1 MAEFYPPASPG
12 APHPY
17 GVHVALLAGATYD
30 DQRDATLAAV
40 RAAFVASV
48 HVLSGTT
55 LADRLVQ
62 TNHESPETP
71 EAAICS
77 YASAYDISIGSVDV
91 WVLLPTGGE
100 RGVDWPS
107 IEDDKSTIDAILAM
121 MAPTPP

>member
-48 HVLSGTT
+48 HVPSGTT

-62 TNHESPETP
+62 TSPEAPETP

-77 YASAYDISIGSVDV
+77 YASAYDVSINSVDV
-91 WVLLPTGGE
+91 WVLLPTDGD

-107 IEDDKSTIDAILAM
+107 LQDDKDLIDAILAT
-121 MAPTPP
+121 MAPA

>member
-48 HVLSGTT
+48 HVPSGTT

-62 TNHESPETP
+62 TSPEAPETP

-77 YASAYDISIGSVDV
+77 YASAYDVSINSVDV
-91 WVLLPTGGE
+91 WVLLPTGGD
-100 RGVDWPS
+100 RGVEWPS
-107 IEDDKSTIDAILAM
+107 LQDDKDAIDAILAT
-121 MAPTPP
+121 MAPP

>member
-17 GVHVALLAGATYD
+17 GVHVMLLAGATYD

-55 LADRLVQ
+55 LADRVAQ
-62 TNHESPETP
+62 TNPEAPETP

-77 YASAYDISIGSVDV
+77 YASAYDISINSVDV
-91 WVLLPTGGE
+91 WVLLPTDGD

-121 MAPTPP
+121 MAP